1 MEITLFLK
9 FAEQAAFT
17 ANGVFLENNS
27 CVKFRK
33 CESVYVTVFPL
44 NPALLPYTVK
54 FCGFTPTP
62 CGGLVNVVMLDE
74 CRALA
79 LFEKRFGYVF
89 SPREKC
95 PCDCSPVGDFF
106 SCVKKGDYAAARKYM
121 TSELSSSVEDAALG
135 EFFSPY
141 KAVVRD
147 DNFVSGGDGA
157 FLLVDEQNSAH
168 PVSLSLKNNLIDD
181 ITEK

>member
-1 MEITLFLK
+1 M
-9 FAEQAAFT
+9 
-17 ANGVFLENNS
+17 
-27 CVKFRK
+27 
-33 CESVYVTVFPL
+33 
-44 NPALLPYTVK
+44 
-54 FCGFTPTP
+54 
-62 CGGLVNVVMLDE
+62 
-74 CRALA
+74 
-79 LFEKRFGYVF
+79 
-89 SPREKC
+89 
-95 PCDCSPVGDFF
+95 
-106 SCVKKGDYAAARKYM
+106 KKGDYAAARKYM

-157 FLLVDEQNSAH
+157 FLLVDEQNTAH

>member
-17 ANGVFLENNS
+17 ANGVFLENNC

-54 FCGFTPTP
+54 FCGFTPSP
-62 CGGLVNVVMLDE
+62 CGGLVNVVKLDQ

-106 SCVKKGDYAAARKYM
+106 S
-121 TSELSSSVEDAALG
+121 
-135 EFFSPY
+135 PY

-147 DNFVSGGDGA
+147 ENFVSDADGA
-157 FLLVDEQNSAH
+157 FLLVDENNSAH
-168 PVSLSLKNNLIDD
+168 PVILSLKNNLIDD

>member
-95 PCDCSPVGDFF
+95 PCDRSPVGDFF

-157 FLLVDEQNSAH
+157 FLLVDEQNTAH
-168 PVSLSLKNNLIDD
+168 AVSLSLKNNLIDD